1 MVLHAGQAGWVGT
14 DVEELTLHV
23 SATSANATPM
33 PACTDTPLASYAMAA
48 WAVEP

>member
-1 MVLHAGQAGWVGT
+1 VGT